1 MARGADGGWR
11 SFERRTPG
19 SRTRRPDREPSGAA
33 SARESS
39 TWPGRRPAPRR
50 SRIRGWEG
58 IDSEGRIPDSEW
70 ARALASEGSAA
81 ARIRNLEGSLPSF
94 HRLSGAVEESNPEN
108 GFRIPKN
115 GFRIPKRRT
124 GSEFRRT
131 DSEFRRT
138 DSEERI
144 PKNAWARALA
154 SEGSSGSRIR
164 ELAGS
169 LSFSHRPST
178 DPERRLP
185 VLPAFQRY
193 LKRATDQGQ
202 G

>member
-131 DSEFRRT
+131 GSEFRRTDSGERIPNSGERIPKNGFRIPENGFRRT
-138 DSEERI
+138 DSEERM
-144 PKNAWARALA
+144 
-154 SEGSSGSRIR
+154 GSRPR
-164 ELAGS
+164 V
-169 LSFSHRPST
+169 
-178 DPERRLP
+178 RRIFRIANP
-185 VLPAFQRY
+185 GTRRF
-193 LKRATDQGQ
+193 
-202 G
+202 